1 MGVRDTWY
9 ATPPTTDVFVQLRG
23 AFLIGLLGSTLSL
36 PLHVDQPSTQPVDL
50 PAISFASTLVAGRVP
65 TVANGDA
72 WTFDDVKMIREE
84 TGVQGVMAAR
94 GLLANPALFAG
105 YDSTPKEAVEVRNPP
120 SLLCSL
126 SGSGLTIDR
135 HFCCSLLSI
144 YLLDTAFFSIYCAPR
159 PPSRSLSLPSTS
171 GASPSLSRLHRLTF
185 LSFFL
190 SFCFLSFLFRT
201 PSHRHLAMMLESHF
215 SRPERIYFNQLG
227 SHAGVLDHLEKRGL
241 DWFDASRSHG
251 RLGVGKAGCRGIVKA
266 WDGVIP

>member
-50 PAISFASTLVAGRVP
+50 PAISFANTLVAGRVP

-135 HFCCSLLSI
+135 HFCCSPLSI
-144 YLLDTAFFSIYCAPR
+144 YLLDTAFFSIYCALR
-159 PPSRSLSLPSTS
+159 PLSLIPFH
-171 GASPSLSRLHRLTF
+171 P
-185 LSFFL
+185 
-190 SFCFLSFLFRT
+190 
-201 PSHRHLAMMLESHF
+201 
-215 SRPERIYFNQLG
+215 
-227 SHAGVLDHLEKRGL
+227 HLELPLPSAVFTG
-241 DWFDASRSHG
+241 
-251 RLGVGKAGCRGIVKA
+251 
-266 WDGVIP
+266 

>member
-135 HFCCSLLSI
+135 HFCCSPLSI
-144 YLLDTAFFSIYCAPR
+144 YLLDTAFFSIYCALR
-159 PPSRSLSLPSTS
+159 PLSLIPFH
-171 GASPSLSRLHRLTF
+171 P
-185 LSFFL
+185 
-190 SFCFLSFLFRT
+190 
-201 PSHRHLAMMLESHF
+201 
-215 SRPERIYFNQLG
+215 
-227 SHAGVLDHLEKRGL
+227 HLELPLPSAVFTG
-241 DWFDASRSHG
+241 
-251 RLGVGKAGCRGIVKA
+251 
-266 WDGVIP
+266 